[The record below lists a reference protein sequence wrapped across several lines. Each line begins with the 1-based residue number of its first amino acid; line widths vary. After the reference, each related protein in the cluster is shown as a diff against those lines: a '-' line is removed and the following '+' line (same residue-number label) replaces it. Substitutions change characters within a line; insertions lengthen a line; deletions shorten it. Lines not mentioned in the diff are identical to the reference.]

1 MHNYESFLCKRC
13 FLTCYLKW
21 KVAEDVMQSG
31 LDDHAF
37 GQASVR
43 EHFPEEVLTLRQNR
57 LLGVD
62 IRLDWV
68 WTELI
73 EVKKPWK
80 LFGSNL
86 LQ

>member
-1 MHNYESFLCKRC
+1 
-13 FLTCYLKW
+13 LKV
-21 KVAEDVMQSG
+21 KVDKDFIQPDING
-31 LDDHAF
+31 HPF
-37 GQASVR
+37 GQTNPR